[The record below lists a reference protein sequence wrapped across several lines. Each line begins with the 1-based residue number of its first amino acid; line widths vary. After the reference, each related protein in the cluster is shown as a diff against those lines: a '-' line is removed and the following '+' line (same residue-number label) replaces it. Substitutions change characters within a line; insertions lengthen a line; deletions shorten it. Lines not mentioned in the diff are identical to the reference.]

1 MIFQNNKEK
10 KSFFLKFP
18 FIKRL
23 HKKKKKQLFLAAY
36 KGTKTKNKQNKKEMN

>member
-23 HKKKKKQLFLAAY
+23 LKRKQLFLPTY
-36 KGTKTKNKQNKKEMN
+36 KGTKTKNKKEMN